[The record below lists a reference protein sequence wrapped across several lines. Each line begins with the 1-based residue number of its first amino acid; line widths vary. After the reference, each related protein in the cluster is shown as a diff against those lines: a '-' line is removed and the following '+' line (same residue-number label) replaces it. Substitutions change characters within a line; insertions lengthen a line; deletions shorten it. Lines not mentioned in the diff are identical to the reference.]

1 MTVTEASAPPR
12 GTAGTLVAWW
22 AVAGALFVAAP
33 APPAGPLASAEDEVI
48 FRRQVEQ
55 TVAATRRWQDERG
68 DLWLPWEQA
77 SGHLAIVID
86 DVGRELHL
94 FDQLLAL
101 RFPLTFSVL
110 PGAVYAAGA
119 QLRLRSDRR
128 RPREILLHLP
138 CEPLDPAA
146 MRADAEARELFL
158 RAGDPPD
165 QLRGALEAALE
176 RIPAAVGVN
185 NHMGSR
191 LTAERAAMDALMPV
205 LRARGLF
212 FLDSRTTPHSQGLA
226 AAEAAG
232 VRAIG
237 RDVFLDHD
245 PRPEAILAQ
254 MRQAAVRA
262 RDRPTVVIAH
272 PSEVVVET
280 LRAELP
286 RLFREGIAVYPLS
299 EVLARRDRDKE
310 R

>member
-1 MTVTEASAPPR
+1 MGS
-12 GTAGTLVAWW
+12 LVAWW

-33 APPAGPLASAEDEVI
+33 APPAGPLATAEDEAI

-55 TVAATRRWQDERG
+55 TVAATGRWQDERG
-68 DLWLPWEQA
+68 DLRLPWEQA
-77 SGHLAIVID
+77 TGHLAIVID

-101 RFPLTFSVL
+101 RFPLSFSVL

-119 QLRLRSDRR
+119 QLRLRGDRR

-138 CEPLDPAA
+138 CEPVDPAA
-146 MRADAEARELFL
+146 MRADGEAREQFL
-158 RAGDPPD
+158 RVGDPPEH
-165 QLRGALEAALE
+165 LRGSLAAALE
-176 RIPAAVGVN
+176 RIPTAVGVN

-191 LTAERAAMDALMPV
+191 LTADRSAMDALMPV
-205 LRARGLF
+205 LRARGLY
-212 FLDSRTTPHSQGLA
+212 FLDSWTTPHSQGLA

-232 VRAIG
+232 VRALG

-254 MRQAAVRA
+254 MRLAAARA
-262 RDRPTVVIAH
+262 RQSPTVVIAH
-272 PSEVVVET
+272 PSEAVVET

-286 RLFREGIAVYPLS
+286 RLFREGIAVFPLS
-299 EVLARRDRDKE
+299 EVLAHRGGDKE
-310 R
+310 RR